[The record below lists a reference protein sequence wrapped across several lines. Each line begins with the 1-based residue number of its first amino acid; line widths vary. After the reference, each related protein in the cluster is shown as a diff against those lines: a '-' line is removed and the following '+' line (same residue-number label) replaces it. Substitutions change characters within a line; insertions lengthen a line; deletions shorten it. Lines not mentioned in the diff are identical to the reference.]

1 MKTRII
7 DRLRIVETILKNVA
21 WSGAAILLA
30 LTMQLQTGGALLID
44 LNATKLNAGPLD
56 TWPNAG
62 TVSGDFISSGD
73 TVPEVV
79 TIDGVKAVKLIGET
93 PGYAGTHYSGP
104 VAPPQV
110 TGNSSR
116 TIEAWVFDTKP
127 QDEKT
132 VFAWGRRGGP
142 DGSNCTFGHGTHLT
156 WGAVGQWGAFDLG
169 YGTNIIFGRWTYIVY
184 TYDATTRTATT
195 YCDGQYANSKIFTA
209 PLATWDVDAYGN
221 PLPFRIG
228 RQSESSGLISDVGV
242 GEIAIAIIRVHDTA
256 LSPQTISATF
266 NTEKSIFGLDDS
278 DNDGIPSWWERRYGL
293 NENDPSDAGK
303 DKDNDGLSNLNEYL
317 KGTDPTNPDTDAD
330 GLKDGVET
338 NTGVWTS
345 SNDTGTDP
353 LNPDTDGDGLPDGVE
368 TNTGIF
374 VNSNNTGTNPLFK
387 DTDGDGFDD
396 YGEILYHSDPTKKD
410 SIPTPVSW
418 LSEVKKSNP
427 LYFYRFEETDPT
439 QPAKNDGS
447 LEGADGIYGPGI
459 NSTNLGRPSV
469 VPGLGHAL
477 EFTGPPADVN
487 TTKYVDLGANLPDQS
502 IPELINLRPNGS
514 NKVTT
519 VEYWIKTKQKGSSMN
534 TWWCPTLLGRESPGD
549 GDMYWGAINQDGE
562 FWFSTSDMHEIAV
575 KRDSGKVITDGN
587 WHHIVLIKKWNWD
600 SPCESIAYIDGGI
613 AEGGATIRTNT
624 PAGYSSY
631 QDADAAIRYLG
642 FLQNGAGSD
651 VQFIGLIDE
660 LAIYNRELTETEVR
674 MHFRSANALGDSD
687 GDGMP
692 DSWEIANGLDPLKN
706 DANLDNDND
715 GLSNLNEFLR
725 HTDPNNPD
733 TDGDGLKDGVETNT
747 GIWNGPND
755 TGTDP
760 LKPDTDGDGLPD
772 GVETNTGIFV
782 NSNNTGTNPLLKDT
796 DSDGFYDYDE
806 IILGFNP
813 CDPNSKPQIFTNWV
827 DAIKADN
834 PLYWWRFENQSV
846 TESITNYGSANGF
859 SGSFGDGITDADL
872 KKESAA
878 PGLGYALEFTGPA
891 AGNTTTKYVWF
902 GAPIP
907 ELVNLRS
914 NPEDGKA
921 TTVEYWFKSN
931 QRGTHGN
938 NAWQSPAIL
947 GHESPGDG
955 DMYWGWINAA
965 GDFGFS
971 TSDIHD
977 CTATGL
983 ADGQWHH
990 VVMVKIWYLNQ
1001 PCISRMYIDGGASVG
1016 GVTIEATT
1024 GAGSTSFQDDDGQI
1038 EYLGFVQSG
1047 ELENVQF
1054 IGLIDEVVIYNKAL
1068 TEAQAKAHYLA
1079 AKPLAKPFKILSAKL
1094 LNGGIPTIS
1103 WEAISGMQYTVQK
1116 STELSP
1122 TANWTDILTVIA
1134 TNTAMSYSDTSEHLT
1149 TPVFYR
1155 IKQ

>member
-79 TIDGVKAVKLIGET
+79 TIDGVKAVKLIGGT
-93 PGYAGTHYSGP
+93 PGYAGTHYLGP

-242 GEIAIAIIRVHDTA
+242 GEIAIAIIRVHDVA

-353 LNPDTDGDGLPDGVE
+353 LN
-368 TNTGIF
+368 
-374 VNSNNTGTNPLFK
+374 
-387 DTDGDGFDD
+387 
-396 YGEILYHSDPTKKD
+396 
-410 SIPTPVSW
+410 
-418 LSEVKKSNP
+418 
-427 LYFYRFEETDPT
+427 
-439 QPAKNDGS
+439 
-447 LEGADGIYGPGI
+447 
-459 NSTNLGRPSV
+459 
-469 VPGLGHAL
+469 
-477 EFTGPPADVN
+477 
-487 TTKYVDLGANLPDQS
+487 
-502 IPELINLRPNGS
+502 
-514 NKVTT
+514 
-519 VEYWIKTKQKGSSMN
+519 
-534 TWWCPTLLGRESPGD
+534 
-549 GDMYWGAINQDGE
+549 
-562 FWFSTSDMHEIAV
+562 
-575 KRDSGKVITDGN
+575 
-587 WHHIVLIKKWNWD
+587 
-600 SPCESIAYIDGGI
+600 
-613 AEGGATIRTNT
+613 
-624 PAGYSSY
+624 
-631 QDADAAIRYLG
+631 
-642 FLQNGAGSD
+642 
-651 VQFIGLIDE
+651 
-660 LAIYNRELTETEVR
+660 
-674 MHFRSANALGDSD
+674 
-687 GDGMP
+687 
-692 DSWEIANGLDPLKN
+692 
-706 DANLDNDND
+706 
-715 GLSNLNEFLR
+715 
-725 HTDPNNPD
+725 
-733 TDGDGLKDGVETNT
+733 
-747 GIWNGPND
+747 
-755 TGTDP
+755 
-760 LKPDTDGDGLPD
+760 PDTDGDGLPD

-1068 TEAQAKAHYLA
+1068 TEAQAKVHYLA